1 MTIFKGKKLSPRFYY
16 LRPME
21 EKDIPYVGAIERQS
35 FSNPWPESSFL
46 GEIENESI
54 SFPFVIVYK
63 PEEKVIGY
71 LIYWK
76 IGEEAQISNVAV
88 HPDWRGRGIGERV
101 IREILELMKKQ
112 GVRYVVLEVR
122 PSNQVARSLYHKLGF
137 EVIGVRKGYYK
148 NPPENALI
156 MGKIL
161 QDK

>member
-1 MTIFKGKKLSPRFYY
+1 
-16 LRPME
+16 
-21 EKDIPYVGAIERQS
+21 VGAIERQS

-46 GEIENESI
+46 GEIENESV

-76 IGEEAQISNVAV
+76 IGDEAQISNVAV
-88 HPDWRGRGIGERV
+88 HPDWRGQGIGERV

-122 PSNQVARSLYHKLGF
+122 PSNQVARYLYNKLGF